1 MAKRPS
7 GFPAQRLWTG
17 LTALAATVSEASC
30 GRELPIE
37 SFLVV
42 ASVEVSP
49 AQAALLPFHRLS
61 LSATAFTGSGIPVSG
76 RPVTW
81 TSTRPEIAAVEQD
94 GTVRGV
100 GLGTSLISATV
111 DGVAGNASVTVTW
124 RAR

>member
-1 MAKRPS
+1 MARRLS

-17 LTALAATVSEASC
+17 LTALAATVTGVSC
-30 GRELPIE
+30 GKELPIE
-37 SFLVV
+37 SLLVV

-49 AQAALLPFHRLS
+49 AQAMLLPFHRVS
-61 LSATAFTGSGIPVSG
+61 FSATALTGSGIPVTG
-76 RPVTW
+76 RPVIW